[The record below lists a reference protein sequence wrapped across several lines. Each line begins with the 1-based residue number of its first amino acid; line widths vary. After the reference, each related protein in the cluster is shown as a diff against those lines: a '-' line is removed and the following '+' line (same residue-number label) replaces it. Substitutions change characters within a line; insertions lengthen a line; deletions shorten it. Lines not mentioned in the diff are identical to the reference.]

1 LRGTGTADYARA
13 SLADEAV
20 KPAAAT
26 RWPGTEQPQRE
37 ARDMGMPIIE
47 AFGSRL
53 AASRS
58 FDAALD
64 LLAEEA
70 LGLGLDGVDYAF
82 LPSIHL
88 LTGGW
93 ARGPIFARNFPLR
106 WQAGWMRHGR
116 FDPILP
122 LTYRR
127 GLPVDWQVVKGH
139 PGLTDAQRAAL
150 AFLESGMGFPGGI
163 TVPIHLPGNRFAFV
177 SGVSRRAGADWAAL
191 SAASMVPLMALA
203 HTFHHIV
210 ATHFPPPTGNDTLR
224 LTRRELEC
232 LQFAAN
238 GCSAPA
244 TARLLNRSVDTV
256 RRHLKHAMAKLGA
269 RTIAQSVAIGAS
281 CGLLDVDCGPF
292 ACAPDDSRQRSAAR
306 P

>member
-1 LRGTGTADYARA
+1 
-13 SLADEAV
+13 
-20 KPAAAT
+20 
-26 RWPGTEQPQRE
+26 
-37 ARDMGMPIIE
+37 MGMPIIE

-82 LPSIHL
+82 LPSSGL
-88 LTGGW
+88 VTGGW
-93 ARGPIFARNFPLR
+93 ARGPIFARNFPSR
-106 WQAGWMRHGR
+106 WETGWMRVGR

-139 PGLTDAQRAAL
+139 PGLSDAQRAAL

-191 SAASMVPLMALA
+191 SAATMVPLMALA
-203 HTFHHIV
+203 HTFHHVV
-210 ATHFPPPTGNDTLR
+210 ATRFPSPAGADTLR

-238 GCSAPA
+238 GRSAPA

-256 RRHLKHAMAKLGA
+256 RRHLKRAMAKLGA
-269 RTIAQSVAIGAS
+269 RTIAQSVGIAAS
-281 CGLLDVDCGPF
+281 CGLLEVDCGPLGD
-292 ACAPDDSRQRSAAR
+292 APHDTSPHRPAR

>member
-1 LRGTGTADYARA
+1 MLVPFGRARP
-13 SLADEAV
+13 AV
-20 KPAAAT
+20 NPPSRRPRPDAGH
-26 RWPGTEQPQRE
+26 PERE
-37 ARDMGMPIIE
+37 ALNMGMPIIE

-53 AASRS
+53 GASCT

-82 LPSIHL
+82 LPSMHL
-88 LTGGW
+88 LTGEW
-93 ARGPIFARNFPLR
+93 ARGPIFARNFPSR
-106 WQAGWMRHGR
+106 WQAGWMRFGR

-122 LTYRR
+122 LTYHR
-127 GLPVDWQVVKGH
+127 GLPVDWQVVRGCA
-139 PGLTDAQRAAL
+139 GLSDAQRAAL

-191 SAASMVPLMALA
+191 SAAAMVPLMALA
-203 HTFHHIV
+203 HTFHHVV
-210 ATHFPPPTGNDTLR
+210 ATRFPPLAAADTLR

-238 GCSAPA
+238 GRSAPA

-256 RRHLKHAMAKLGA
+256 RRHLKNAMAKLGA
-269 RTIAQSVAIGAS
+269 RTIAHSVAIGAS
-281 CGLLDVDCGPF
+281 CGLLDVDCKLP
-292 ACAPDDSRQRSAAR
+292 AHPTDDAH
-306 P
+306 

>member
-1 LRGTGTADYARA
+1 
-13 SLADEAV
+13 
-20 KPAAAT
+20 
-26 RWPGTEQPQRE
+26 
-37 ARDMGMPIIE
+37 MGMPIIE

-64 LLAEEA
+64 LLADEA
-70 LGLGLDGVDYAF
+70 LELGLDGVDYAF
-82 LPSIHL
+82 LPSIRL
-88 LTGGW
+88 ITGGW
-93 ARGPIFARNFPLR
+93 AGGPIFARNFPSR
-106 WQAGWMRHGR
+106 WQAGWMRYGR

-127 GLPVDWQVVKGH
+127 GLPVDWQAVREH
-139 PGLTDAQRAAL
+139 AGLSDDQRAAL

-191 SAASMVPLMALA
+191 SATTMVPLMALA
-203 HTFHHIV
+203 HTFHHVV
-210 ATHFPPPTGNDTLR
+210 ATRFPPSAGTDTLR
-224 LTRRELEC
+224 LTKRELEC

-256 RRHLKHAMAKLGA
+256 RRHLKRAMAKLGA

-281 CGLLDVDCGPF
+281 CGLLDVDCGLF
-292 ACAPDDSRQRSAAR
+292 ACAPDATRQRSPTR

>member
-1 LRGTGTADYARA
+1 
-13 SLADEAV
+13 
-20 KPAAAT
+20 
-26 RWPGTEQPQRE
+26 
-37 ARDMGMPIIE
+37 MGMPIIE

-64 LLAEEA
+64 LLAEET

-82 LPSIHL
+82 LPSIRL

-93 ARGPIFARNFPLR
+93 ARGPIFARNFPSR
-106 WQAGWMRHGR
+106 WQAGWMRYGR

-139 PGLTDAQRAAL
+139 AELTEAQRTAL
-150 AFLESGMGFPGGI
+150 AFLESDMGFPGGI

-177 SGVSRRAGADWAAL
+177 SGVSQRTGADWAAL
-191 SAASMVPLMALA
+191 SAATMVPLMALA
-203 HTFHHIV
+203 HTFHHVV
-210 ATHFPPPTGNDTLR
+210 ATRFPPAAAADTLR

-238 GCSAPA
+238 GRSAPA

-256 RRHLKHAMAKLGA
+256 RRHLKNAMRKLGA

-281 CGLLDVDCGPF
+281 CGLLDVDCNLSVH
-292 ACAPDDSRQRSAAR
+292 APDDAPQRPPAR
-306 P
+306 A